1 VQVFKTQHFKREHP
15 SRSFPWYRSL
25 SQAEVAAIR
34 VRIAKALKL
43 NSQDPEN
50 LVRAVEEKGALV
62 AGKKA
67 DIDQFQISALLA
79 EFGIRSSQN
88 VFINWNRYDD
98 IDEMGL
104 DDLNRYFPD
113 IWYPGSDDID
123 VFDSSLEWFLSI
135 SPEGYI
141 NVVRTAVR
149 DSPI

>member
-1 VQVFKTQHFKREHP
+1 MQVFKARHFQREHP
-15 SRSFPWYRSL
+15 STPFPWYRSL

-43 NSQDPEN
+43 SSQDPGN

-62 AGKKA
+62 EDKNA
-67 DIDQFQISALLA
+67 DTDRFEISALLS
-79 EFGIRSSQN
+79 ELGIRLSQN

-141 NVVRTAVR
+141 NVVRTTVR

>member
-1 VQVFKTQHFKREHP
+1 MP
-15 SRSFPWYRSL
+15 FPWYRSL
-25 SQAEVAAIR
+25 SQAEGAAIR
-34 VRIAKALKL
+34 VGIAKALKL
-43 NSQDPEN
+43 NSQDSEN
-50 LVRAVEEKGALV
+50 LVRAVEGKGALV
-62 AGKKA
+62 EGKKPDTA
-67 DIDQFQISALLA
+67 RFQISALLA
-79 EFGIRSSQN
+79 ELGIRSSQN

-104 DDLNRYFPD
+104 DDLNRYFSD

-123 VFDSSLEWFLSI
+123 IFDSSLEWFLNI